1 MKFPKRNF
9 PKVFIFL
16 IDLLISLFALFI
28 AFLVR
33 FDFTFTDALLWEFS
47 LIKYSILAYIVVKGG
62 FLLLFKTHLG
72 IVRHSSVPDY
82 INVVKASFLSTLV
95 FILLSII
102 RYYKIDGHY
111 LFPISILV
119 MEFVLS
125 ILFLMGF
132 RAAIKLLY
140 LESIKSDAKPANIL
154 IYGSGVSGLVTK
166 RSIEKDI
173 QLNIN
178 ILGFIDDDKKR
189 RNSLLEGIKIYHTS
203 QLEQLLEE
211 NEISRVIVAIQK
223 PDPNNR
229 SFVVETCLKHN
240 VEVQQVPSVKSWI
253 NGEFSTKQINK
264 ITIEDLLGRKPI
276 VLSQDKIE
284 EELKDKII
292 LVTGAAGSIGSGL
305 VRQIAGYQPKNIVL
319 LDQAESPLYE
329 IENDLKS
336 DFPELKFETVIA
348 DITNQKRIE
357 NVFEHFKPEYIF
369 HAAAYKH
376 VPLMEDNPFEA
387 YNTNIIG
394 TKNIADLAL
403 QYGVKKFVMIS
414 TDKAV
419 NPTNVMGATKRVAEI
434 YTQYLNE
441 KKATKFITTRFGNV
455 LGSNGSVIP
464 LFKKQIASGG
474 PVKVTHPEIT
484 RFFMTIPEACQLVLE
499 AGTMGNGGEIFVFD
513 MGKSVKI
520 IDLARKM
527 IQLSGLTEGKDIEI
541 KFTGLRPGEKLYE
554 EVLSDKENT
563 TATYHPQIL
572 IAKTRKTEEKTI
584 QLLEEFF
591 NLEREDN
598 FIIVKKIKEIVPE
611 YISNNSVYSKLDNHG
626 N

>member
-223 PDPNNR
+223 
-229 SFVVETCLKHN
+229 
-240 VEVQQVPSVKSWI
+240 
-253 NGEFSTKQINK
+253 
-264 ITIEDLLGRKPI
+264 I
-276 VLSQDKIE
+276 VD
-284 EELKDKII
+284 
-292 LVTGAAGSIGSGL
+292 
-305 VRQIAGYQPKNIVL
+305 
-319 LDQAESPLYE
+319 
-329 IENDLKS
+329 
-336 DFPELKFETVIA
+336 
-348 DITNQKRIE
+348 
-357 NVFEHFKPEYIF
+357 
-369 HAAAYKH
+369 
-376 VPLMEDNPFEA
+376 
-387 YNTNIIG
+387 
-394 TKNIADLAL
+394 
-403 QYGVKKFVMIS
+403 
-414 TDKAV
+414 
-419 NPTNVMGATKRVAEI
+419 
-434 YTQYLNE
+434 
-441 KKATKFITTRFGNV
+441 
-455 LGSNGSVIP
+455 
-464 LFKKQIASGG
+464 
-474 PVKVTHPEIT
+474 
-484 RFFMTIPEACQLVLE
+484 
-499 AGTMGNGGEIFVFD
+499 
-513 MGKSVKI
+513 
-520 IDLARKM
+520 
-527 IQLSGLTEGKDIEI
+527 
-541 KFTGLRPGEKLYE
+541 
-554 EVLSDKENT
+554 
-563 TATYHPQIL
+563 
-572 IAKTRKTEEKTI
+572 
-584 QLLEEFF
+584 
-591 NLEREDN
+591 
-598 FIIVKKIKEIVPE
+598 
-611 YISNNSVYSKLDNHG
+611 
-626 N
+626 